1 MTEPVVNADIA
12 LDANPSL
19 LTRLGA
25 EVFGTFVLV
34 FGVIGTALFAAAF
47 PELGVGFLG
56 VALAVGL
63 AVLGAAYAVGHI
75 SGGHFNPAVSV
86 AAAAAGRFA
95 WKDVLPYAIA
105 QIVGGLIATT
115 LLYVILANGPEGA
128 LAAVQAGGFASNGF
142 GEASPGGFSLV
153 AVIVVELVVT
163 VVFTTIILGV
173 TDRRAPSGF
182 APIAIG
188 LSLTVAHLVAIPVSN
203 ASLNPARSIAT
214 AVFGG
219 ALPLSQLW
227 VFILVPTVAGL
238 IGGLLYRAG
247 FAAKRAA

>member
-1 MTEPVVNADIA
+1 MGP
-12 LDANPSL
+12 
-19 LTRLGA
+19 
-25 EVFGTFVLV
+25 
-34 FGVIGTALFAAAF
+34 
-47 PELGVGFLG
+47 
-56 VALAVGL
+56 
-63 AVLGAAYAVGHI
+63 AVLQH
-75 SGGHFNPAVSV
+75 
-86 AAAAAGRFA
+86 
-95 WKDVLPYAIA
+95 
-105 QIVGGLIATT
+105 
-115 LLYVILANGPEGA
+115 
-128 LAAVQAGGFASNGF
+128 AAVQAGGFASNGF

-238 IGGLLYRAG
+238 IGGLLYRVG